1 MALTPNGTYLYTA
14 NYTGGTIGGYS
25 LPSGTPVAVNTGQN
39 SQAGQSTQAG
49 TGITCV
55 TIEQQLGIYLYTSNS
70 LGNNV
75 TGEQITSAGGLDPI
89 IGSPYAASTLPTCI
103 INVPRVTFR

>member
-1 MALTPNGTYLYTA
+1 M
-14 NYTGGTIGGYS
+14 
-25 LPSGTPVAVNTGQN
+25 PVAVNTGQN
-39 SQAGQSTQAG
+39 AQAGQSTQAG
-49 TGITCV
+49 TGVTCV
-55 TIEQQLGIYLYTSNS
+55 TIEQQLGTYLFTSNS

-89 IGSPYAASTLPTCI
+89 INSPYTASTLPTCI